1 MPPIRRLS
9 LPGARARGLF
19 AVLLAALVAVGY
31 ATPSRV
37 VAQTAS
43 ASPTPGSTS
52 RPDALWQC
60 TLPGGVYLVALRSIA
75 SISTHEYIVD
85 GAARVTEVT
94 VATNSSVEA
103 RFYYLEP
110 VTPSS
115 ASTLVPTSALTVLTQ
130 HAQDTVNSQASSE
143 SVWQKVVKTYPTTTH
158 AHTVEYRLES
168 KDNLQALYSSLQQ
181 SWTTGKGV
189 NFTTQ

>member
-1 MPPIRRLS
+1 MVATSRQPFVPS
-9 LPGARARGLF
+9 GARWPFLL
-19 AVLLAALVAVGY
+19 LLAGCVSL
-31 ATPSRV
+31 ATIHP
-37 VAQTAS
+37 AAGQTPIAA
-43 ASPTPGSTS
+43 ASPTPNPLPTS
-52 RPDALWQC
+52 FWQC

-75 SISTHEYIVD
+75 SISTHEYVVD

-110 VTPSS
+110 MVANSS
-115 ASTLVPTSALTVLTQ
+115 SPLVPTGALSVLTQ
-130 HAQDTVNSQASSE
+130 HAQDLATTHSPVE
-143 SVWQKVVKTYPTTTH
+143 DIWQKVVKTYPTTTH

-168 KDNLQALYSSLQQ
+168 KASLQSLYASLQQ

-189 NFTTQ
+189 AFATQ